1 MRRTIIAGNWKM
13 HMLTSEG
20 RQLAQSL
27 TGLAA
32 ETPDTDVV
40 LCPPYTALAAVGE
53 AIAGTSLQLGAQDV
67 FWKEKGAY
75 TGQVAPSM
83 LADLGVTVAIVGH
96 SEMRG
101 RFGVPEPD
109 MDDVVL
115 AHFGDSDR
123 TVNLKLKAA
132 RQAGLTVICC
142 VGETLAEREAG
153 QTDSVVSNQV
163 EGALAGLDASTLDDV
178 VLAYEPVWA
187 IGTGKTCE
195 TAEAD
200 RVCGVIR
207 TTVSRLFGT
216 ADGDV
221 MRIQYGGS
229 VKPANAAELLAC
241 PNIDGALVGGASL
254 VAADFAAIVR
264 AGSAAA

>member
-1 MRRTIIAGNWKM
+1 MRRQIIAGNWKM
-13 HMLTSEG
+13 HMLTDEG
-20 RQLAQSL
+20 RELAEAL
-27 TGLAA
+27 VGLGA
-32 ETPDTDVV
+32 EVPNVDVA
-40 LCPPYTALAAVGE
+40 LCPPYTALTAVG
-53 AIAGTSLQLGAQDV
+53 AVLAGSKVRLGAQDV

-83 LADLGVTVAIVGH
+83 LVDIGVSVVIVGH
-96 SEMRG
+96 SESRG

-132 RQAGLTVICC
+132 RRAGLTVICC

-153 QTDSVVSNQV
+153 DTDRVVTRQV
-163 EGALAGLDASTLDDV
+163 EGALAGLDASTLDEV

-187 IGTGKTCE
+187 IGTGKTCQ
-195 TAEAD
+195 TVEAD

-207 TTVSRLFGT
+207 QAVGVLFGSDC
-216 ADGDV
+216 AEA

-254 VAADFAAIVR
+254 VAADFAAIVK
-264 AGSAAA
+264 AGPTAA

>member
-13 HMLTSEG
+13 HMLTAEG
-20 RQLAQSL
+20 RALAEDL
-27 TGLAA
+27 KGLAA
-32 ETPDTDVV
+32 EVPSRDVV
-40 LCPPYTALAAVGE
+40 LCPPYTALAAVG
-53 AIAGTSLQLGAQDV
+53 ATLVGTGVQLGAQDV

-83 LADLGVTVAIVGH
+83 LVDLGVTVVIVGH
-96 SEMRG
+96 SETRG

-132 RQAGLTVICC
+132 RSVGLTVICC

-153 QTDSVVSNQV
+153 ETDRVVSSQV
-163 EGALAGLDASTLDDV
+163 EGALSGLDAATLEGV

-207 TTVSRLFGT
+207 QAVSRLFG
-216 ADGDV
+216 AASGDA

-229 VKPANAAELLAC
+229 VKPGNAAELLAC

-254 VAADFAAIVR
+254 VASDFAAIVK
-264 AGSAAA
+264 AGAASA